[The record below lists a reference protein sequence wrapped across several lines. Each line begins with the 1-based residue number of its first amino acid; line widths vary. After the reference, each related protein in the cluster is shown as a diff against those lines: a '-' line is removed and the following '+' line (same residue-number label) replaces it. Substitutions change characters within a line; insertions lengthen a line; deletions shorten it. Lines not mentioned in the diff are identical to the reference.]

1 MAGGGGGV
9 GRGWGGDGEGVRDGG
24 TFLSYIILI
33 FHYEHFPSAIPLF
46 FFFFFLLRRIDKTSI
61 HI

>member
-1 MAGGGGGV
+1 MVGWGGGAG
-9 GRGWGGDGEGVRDGG
+9 GRGWGRGRDGG

-33 FHYEHFPSAIPLF
+33 FHYEHFPSAIPLV
-46 FFFFFLLRRIDKTSI
+46 FFLLRRIDKTSI